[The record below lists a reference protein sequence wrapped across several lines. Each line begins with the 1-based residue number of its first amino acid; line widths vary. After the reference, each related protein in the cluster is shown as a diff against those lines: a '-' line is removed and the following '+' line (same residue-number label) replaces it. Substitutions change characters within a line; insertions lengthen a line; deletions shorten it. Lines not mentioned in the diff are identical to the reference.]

1 MPDDCVAGDR
11 GGAGRKHLEGASN
24 GTVVSLKQSAIT
36 AEIIESCR
44 RGERDGFRAL
54 YDAYKDKVY
63 SISLYYFRGDPAAAA
78 DATQQVFLKL
88 LTNIAQF
95 RGDADFTTWLY
106 RLVANTCMD
115 SARRAKARDTRIA
128 KEVAPDTLASPESQ
142 EENLVRSQRA
152 RLVQEALA
160 TIPPAFRLALLLRY
174 FEDLSYEE
182 MARALR
188 CSMGT
193 VASRLNRGHKLLA
206 ERLEALR
213 RS

>member
-1 MPDDCVAGDR
+1 MQEISDR
-11 GGAGRKHLEGASN
+11 GRVGRKVFDAASN
-24 GTVVSLKQSAIT
+24 GTVVSLKQSEIT
-36 AEIIESCR
+36 AELIQSCR
-44 RGERDGFRAL
+44 RGERDAFRAL
-54 YDAYKDKVY
+54 YDVYKDKVY
-63 SISLYYFRGDPAAAA
+63 SICLYYFHGDTAAAA

-88 LTNIAQF
+88 LTNMAQF

-115 SARRAKARDTRIA
+115 HARRARVRDSRIA
-128 KEVAPDTLASPESQ
+128 KEVVLDALPGSESQ
-142 EENLVRSQRA
+142 EEDLARSQRA
-152 RLVQEALA
+152 RLVQEALS

-174 FEDLSYEE
+174 FDDLSYEE

-193 VASRLNRGHKLLA
+193 VASRLSRGHKLLA
-206 ERLEALR
+206 AKLEALR